1 LQPASFGDESSLA
14 AAGAAGASQREPHAT
29 LKFPSAWS
37 ARLQSAAFTF
47 AVFQFVLLI
56 FSLSFHECCHAWM
69 ASRLGDQTAR
79 LQGRVTLNP
88 ISHIDPVGTLLFPGL
103 AIFGPFL
110 GMGMFSGMLI
120 GWAKPTPVITRN
132 FAKIRRDDNLVTL
145 AGPVSNLFLAILAVL
160 LLLVLVHA
168 IPGNETTPGGREIVM
183 ATFRYQLLEGV
194 NSSVQ
199 ALALLGAAAIEIN
212 LSLFIFNLFPVPP
225 LDGSHLVRNLLPY
238 NAMQVYDRIPF
249 WLSWLLMILVGG
261 TVIRLFLM
269 PALSV
274 IFVILSH
281 A

>member
-1 LQPASFGDESSLA
+1 
-14 AAGAAGASQREPHAT
+14 
-29 LKFPSAWS
+29 
-37 ARLQSAAFTF
+37 LQSAAFTV
-47 AVFQFVLLI
+47 AIFQFVLLI

-79 LQGRVTLNP
+79 LQGRLTLNP
-88 ISHIDPVGTLLFPGL
+88 MSHIDPVGTLLFPGL

-110 GMGMFSGMLI
+110 GLGMFSGMLI

-132 FAKIRRDDNLVTL
+132 FTKIRRDDNLVTL
-145 AGPVSNLFLAILAVL
+145 AGPVSNLILAVL
-160 LLLVLVHA
+160 AVLVLLVLVHA
-168 IPGNETTPGGREIVM
+168 VPGSGDAPNGREIVM
-183 ATFRYQLLEGV
+183 ATFSNELLPGV

-199 ALALLGAAAIEIN
+199 ALALLGIAAIEIN

-238 NAMQVYDRIPF
+238 NAVQAYDRIPF

-261 TVIRLFLM
+261 TIIRLFLM
-269 PALSV
+269 PALGV
-274 IFVILSH
+274 IFLILSR